1 MKINN
6 IFFVLIQFFL
16 FPLSSSL
23 FQKEFKRNFFPFKLL
38 LHAKNSRQL
47 LFLLQKMKR
56 YMNVSEENK
65 KKVLVFFLD
74 KYSKVKEP
82 ISGLSYCIPLSLLR
96 NRWKSFIIFS
106 LDSQE
111 RATCFMSQ
119 CMLEMPWWTKY
130 HNTILKE
137 NFLRKIMRQQGLRK
151 KASLP
156 YGGLASFP
164 EGYFFSELLSFSREF
179 FYDGRYPPQ
188 LNTIFFQFV
197 EKFDDSRKMAQLSLK
212 NLLQMYIA
220 INQNDHVEYDDTI
233 KNLLKNISEAIVL
246 FIKDAQEKNT
256 PLFQVQ
262 LIRTALRLVMLKNKK
277 KRFSYQLIINKAM
290 QEFVYSKIKKNIF
303 IEELVSQCVPNE
315 NEKFAFWIKKIIT
328 ILENSFLTIIT
339 YPVESTPLF
348 FLKAPDAAQNL
359 HCVVKKKNSFIEKL
373 KEVFLS

>member
-1 MKINN
+1 M
-6 IFFVLIQFFL
+6 
-16 FPLSSSL
+16 
-23 FQKEFKRNFFPFKLL
+23 
-38 LHAKNSRQL
+38 
-47 LFLLQKMKR
+47 
-56 YMNVSEENK
+56 
-65 KKVLVFFLD
+65 
-74 KYSKVKEP
+74 
-82 ISGLSYCIPLSLLR
+82 
-96 NRWKSFIIFS
+96 
-106 LDSQE
+106 
-111 RATCFMSQ
+111 
-119 CMLEMPWWTKY
+119 
-130 HNTILKE
+130 
-137 NFLRKIMRQQGLRK
+137 
-151 KASLP
+151 
-156 YGGLASFP
+156 
-164 EGYFFSELLSFSREF
+164 
-179 FYDGRYPPQ
+179 
-188 LNTIFFQFV
+188 
-197 EKFDDSRKMAQLSLK
+197 
-212 NLLQMYIA
+212 
-220 INQNDHVEYDDTI
+220 
-233 KNLLKNISEAIVL
+233 L